1 MAEAYVTNI
10 CVWDGEKIKLVPN
23 AREYKQMMSVE
34 KNKNKSDSSLHN
46 LFMLKML
53 LQAATV

>member
-1 MAEAYVTNI
+1 MAEALVTNI
-10 CVWDGEKIKLVPN
+10 CVWDGKKIKLVLN
-23 AREYKQMMSVE
+23 AREYKQMMSVK

-53 LQAATV
+53 L

>member
-10 CVWDGEKIKLVPN
+10 CVWDGDKIKLVPN
-23 AREYKQMMSVE
+23 AREYKQMMSVK